1 MALASSRVRI
11 SSACWRRS
19 LTTGAVPRGVPPG
32 HEPGQLILNDLF
44 DLQHGRLA
52 PFQVLVGYCRQV
64 VDVEELHAVYV
75 LSFGIDVARDGEVEE
90 EQVAL
95 AAGSR
100 LGDHLPCHDEVG
112 RVGGRYYDVRLRER
126 RADLGEWDGP
136 AAQALCQV
144 LSPLEGPVGKS
155 QIGQPSGA
163 QGLGDELARLSRT
176 Y

>member
-1 MALASSRVRI
+1 M
-11 SSACWRRS
+11 
-19 LTTGAVPRGVPPG
+19 
-32 HEPGQLILNDLF
+32 
-44 DLQHGRLA
+44 
-52 PFQVLVGYCRQV
+52 
-64 VDVEELHAVYV
+64 
-75 LSFGIDVARDGEVEE
+75 LSFGINVARDGEVEE

-95 AAGSR
+95 AAGGR

-112 RVGGRYYDVRLRER
+112 RVGGRYYDVRLRES

-163 QGLGDELARLSRT
+163 QGPGDELARLSRT
-176 Y
+176 YEEGAQTPKRSQHLLGELYTRVADGKRIAPHLRFLAGAPPCADCRVKEPDQRNVGSPRG